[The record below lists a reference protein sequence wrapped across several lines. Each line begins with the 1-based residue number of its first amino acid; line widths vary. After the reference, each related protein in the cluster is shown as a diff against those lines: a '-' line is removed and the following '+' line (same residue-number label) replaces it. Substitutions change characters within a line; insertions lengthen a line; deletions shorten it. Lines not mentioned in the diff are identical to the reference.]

1 MISKKKVIELARHSS
16 LQGQSLYSCQ
26 QHWVMNIKC
35 AEDHLVLMEDEY
47 GRAPLKNCILE
58 MLTNELSL
66 DCHYL
71 STRNTILVHVDK
83 DTLDRIESQ
92 PL

>member
-1 MISKKKVIELARHSS
+1 
-16 LQGQSLYSCQ
+16 
-26 QHWVMNIKC
+26 MNVKC

-58 MLTNELSL
+58 MLTNELSM

-83 DTLDRIESQ
+83 ESLDRIESQ